1 MSVPMRDVLVVHPNA
16 SRRAAL
22 ASALPAHR
30 VVAVESLVDATRR
43 MLDSAPAL
51 IIAPPND
58 ARLFLK
64 EVDRAAPDA
73 VRVFI
78 CSQSDPAGLEELLQS
93 AAEGHV
99 FSILD
104 DTVAGS
110 ELRRTISH
118 MLQHRT
124 STALSLPSGHAA
136 RFRLDGQEYV
146 ARCLEVG
153 NFGATFQLPID
164 APLLAFF
171 PGTALQDVRIE
182 HEGRLVMRTGYA
194 QVQRAQAIRGPEQP
208 YLRLSLDWNSAMSQ
222 PPQAPTVTMDE
233 QPEVLATLRK
243 ALRREPTFWL
253 QLANESG
260 LQIRLD
266 SPSLDVVDDLA
277 VLRGVCGAPLPAT
290 LGDVL
295 QLSFEMGGQSYTG
308 MGSLLDYSP
317 DGKTLVRV
325 PRSLVC
331 RNWRSLPRF
340 KPEPQ
345 HRFLI
350 SFLAPVTGQRTTRAV
365 LDLSSGGLSFLFD
378 ASCEILPAGCLLD
391 ASLLLPEGASADCQ
405 LEIRSIQALPSSE
418 RSEGGARPY
427 RAGVRLLSLSPVAR
441 EAIIRAFI
449 SSRCPAAMDGARV
462 PFQDIWTLME
472 EARYHFHPDYP
483 FEGGAPV
490 VERLG
495 DTHVR
500 LYSTGDLGR
509 CILYQGSQ
517 KLMGH
522 AAGLRMHSR
531 SWMIQQLAVRPGF
544 HRNEPVAHELIA
556 LLVELGEQL
565 EDIDFV
571 RYTWRRD
578 NRWPNRL
585 GSWLARA
592 MDGYGISLLRHYNYL
607 RLSLT
612 EGTPTA
618 PQGLL
623 PVREATHADRLWIET
638 YLRSCG
644 DVVRVL
650 SEDLQADQMELGSLG
665 ARFQQQGLHRRRRI
679 FVVDGDVGPLAIA
692 LSEEGTPGLSL
703 IEVSNAFSLL
713 VPERSHPRA
722 REAERALLWRCVEHA
737 RERGRPSAL
746 GLVEDDEVDVL
757 KEAGFLDHGRFAEW
771 IFHRSM
777 IRRWCELW
785 RSLFERMGHTALTQ
799 EAPEP
804 SKEEP

>member
-22 ASALPAHR
+22 ASALPSHR
-30 VVAVESLVDATRR
+30 VVAVESMVDAARR

-58 ARLFLK
+58 ARLFLR

-78 CSQSDPAGLEELLQS
+78 CSQSDPAGLEELMQS

-104 DTVAGS
+104 DTLAGS

-118 MLQHRT
+118 MLQYR
-124 STALSLPSGHAA
+124 SSAVLSLPFGHSA
-136 RFRLDGQEYV
+136 RFVLGGQEYV

-164 APLLAFF
+164 APIMAFF

-182 HEGRLVMRTGYA
+182 HEGRLVMRTQWA
-194 QVQRAQAIRGPEQP
+194 QVQRAQSVRGPEQP
-208 YLRLSLDWNSAMSQ
+208 YLRLSIDWNSAMAQ
-222 PPQAPTVTMDE
+222 PPQAPTVVMDE
-233 QPEVLATLRK
+233 QSEVHATLRK
-243 ALRREPTFWL
+243 ALRREPIFWL
-253 QLANESG
+253 ALANESAV
-260 LQIRLD
+260 QIRLD
-266 SPSLDVVDDLA
+266 SPTLDVVDDLA
-277 VLRGVCGAPLPAT
+277 VLRGVSSAPLPAT

-295 QLSFEMGGQSYTG
+295 QLSFEMGGQSYSG
-308 MGSLLDYSP
+308 MGSLLDHSP

-325 PRSLVC
+325 PRSLTC

-365 LDLSSGGLSFLFD
+365 QDLSNGGLSFIFD

-391 ASLLLPEGASADCQ
+391 ASLLLPDGSAAECRV
-405 LEIRSIQALPSSE
+405 EIRSIQALPSYE
-418 RSEGGARPY
+418 RVDGGARPF
-427 RAGVRLLSLSPVAR
+427 RAGVRLLSQSPVAR
-441 EAIIRAFI
+441 EAITRAFI
-449 SSRCPAAMDGARV
+449 SSRCPSAVDGSRV
-462 PFQDIWTLME
+462 PFQDIWKLME
-472 EARYHFHPDYP
+472 DARYRFHPDYP
-483 FEGGAPV
+483 FGCGNEV
-490 VERLG
+490 VEQLG
-495 DTHVR
+495 DIHVR
-500 LYSTGDLGR
+500 VYSTGDLGR
-509 CILYQGSQ
+509 CVLYRGSQ
-517 KLMGH
+517 QLMGH
-522 AAGLRMHSR
+522 AAGLRIHSR

-544 HRNEPVAHELIA
+544 HRNEPVAHELVA

-565 EDIDFV
+565 GDIDFI

-592 MDGYGISLLRHYNYL
+592 MDGQGISLLRHYNYL
-607 RLSLT
+607 RLALN
-612 EGTPTA
+612 EGERPA
-618 PQGLL
+618 PSGLRA
-623 PVREATHADRLWIET
+623 VREATRADRLWIET
-638 YLRSCG
+638 HLRSCG
-644 DVVRVL
+644 EVVRVL
-650 SEDLQADQMELGSLG
+650 SEDLQVEEMGLEGLG
-665 ARFQQQGLHRRRRI
+665 ARFQEQGLHRKRRI
-679 FVVDGDVGPLAIA
+679 FVVDGDNGPLAIA

-703 IEVSNAFSLL
+703 IEVCNAFWLL
-713 VPERSHPRA
+713 VPDRTLPEV
-722 REAERALLWRCVEHA
+722 REAQRALIWRCVEHA

-746 GLVEDDEVDVL
+746 GLVDDADVEIL
-757 KEAGFLDHGRFAEW
+757 KEAGFTDHGRFAEW

-785 RSLFERMGHTALTQ
+785 RSLFERMGQNAAQ
-799 EAPEP
+799 EVREASE
-804 SKEEP
+804 EEP